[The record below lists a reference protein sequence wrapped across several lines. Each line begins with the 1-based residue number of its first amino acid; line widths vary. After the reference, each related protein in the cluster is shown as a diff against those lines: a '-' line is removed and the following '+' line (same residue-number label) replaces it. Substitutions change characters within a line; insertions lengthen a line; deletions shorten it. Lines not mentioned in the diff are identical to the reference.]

1 MILSIYREVDV
12 MNIIIHILLATLFL
26 SSTIAYAASPPFKK
40 GQIVVQGPSY
50 QLSSLKVIKRL
61 PLSDLTVFEVET
73 GKEFGQVQRLRKQGL
88 KAGFNYI
95 AQASL
100 TSNDTFYVYQW
111 HLPKIQ
117 IEEAWDITRGALDGI
132 TPLIVAVLDTG
143 INRGGADGINECMG
157 GYDVVGQDDD
167 PTDGSSLSHGTHVS
181 GTIAQRTNFDPNISG
196 VGVAGVAPEACVMP
210 VKVLDDSGSGSFAD
224 IAEGIYYA
232 VDNGAQVIN
241 MSLGVNARFGMTSD
255 PFVDAALD
263 YAEENEVLVVAA
275 AGNDGHR
282 KNVSY
287 PAIYPTAVAVGATD
301 YADQVV
307 RYSNKGQGLDV
318 VAPGGN
324 TSADLNGDGYVDGV
338 LQETSNEGVFNYY
351 FLQGTSMAS
360 PHVAGLA
367 ALLYAQGATS
377 VGAVRQAILST
388 SLDLGKAGFD
398 GTFGHGLIQAYS
410 ALSSSEPVVGPPS
423 APSNPSPNNLDT
435 DVAVDVTL
443 SWMLADYALSYDV
456 YLAPS
461 GSALVKLG
469 NTSST
474 SFSLSNLELDTLYD
488 WQVVAINDNGIT
500 SGPLWSFTTVITADV
515 CTDNDGDGYCSNVDC
530 DDTNSSIYPG
540 HQDSRGRWG
549 RDGIDNDCNGIIDG

>member
-1 MILSIYREVDV
+1 
-12 MNIIIHILLATLFL
+12 MNIITHILLVTLFL
-26 SSTIAYAASPPFKK
+26 SSSIANAASPPFKK
-40 GQIVVQGPSY
+40 GQIVVHGASY
-50 QLSSLKVIKRL
+50 QVSSLKAVKHL
-61 PLSDLTVFEVET
+61 PLSDLTVFEVES

-88 KAGFNYI
+88 KAGLNYI

-100 TSNDTFYVYQW
+100 TSNDPFYVYQW

-143 INRGGADGINECMG
+143 INRGGADGINECVG
-157 GYDVVGQDDD
+157 GYDVVGQDND
-167 PTDGSSLSHGTHVS
+167 PTDGSALSHGTHVS
-181 GTIAQRTNFDPNISG
+181 GTIAQRTSFDPNLSG

-210 VKVLDDSGSGSFAD
+210 VKVLDDSGNGSFAD

-263 YAEENEVLVVAA
+263 YAEVNDVLVVAA

-301 YADQVV
+301 YADDVV

-360 PHVAGLA
+360 PHVAGMA
-367 ALLYAQGATS
+367 ALIYAQGETS
-377 VGAVRQAILST
+377 VDAVRQAILST
-388 SLDLGKAGFD
+388 SLDLGKPGFD

-410 ALSSSEPVVGPPS
+410 ALSSSDPVVGPPS
-423 APSNPSPNNLDT
+423 APSNPSPNNLET
-435 DVAVDVTL
+435 DVALDITL
-443 SWMLADYALSYDV
+443 SWMIADYALSYDV

-469 NTSST
+469 TTSSS
-474 SFSLSNLELDTLYD
+474 SFSPSDLQLDTLYD
-488 WQVVAINDNGIT
+488 WQVVAINDEGMT
-500 SGPLWSFTTVITADV
+500 TGPLWSFTTATTAGV

-530 DDTNSSIYPG
+530 DDNNSTIYPE

-549 RDGIDNDCNGIIDG
+549 RDGVDNDCNGIIDG